1 MWQTA
6 NLVWMDLGLALAG
19 FWGARAAAHAL
30 ILKGL
35 RAPRVAALVS
45 PESLGLAAQPV
56 DIPGPNGK
64 KLFAWFMPVP
74 GTTPTPT
81 PTPAILVMHGWGANA
96 SMMLPSVAPLLD
108 AGFAVLLLDARCHG
122 ASGDEPFTS
131 LPRFA
136 QDIEAGLDWLAVQSR
151 VDASRLALIGHS
163 VGAGA
168 ALLSATRRD
177 DIRAVVSIS
186 AFAHPY
192 EVMRRLLAQHHIPYF
207 GVGWYVLRHV
217 QRVIGARF
225 DDIAPIHSMT
235 RVRCP
240 VLLVHGEDDDMVPFD
255 DAKRLLAVGQ
265 PGRVQLLAVAGRHDP
280 TEALQ
285 TEPSQ
290 MLAFL
295 KGQLGSCQSACNSG
309 QIQPVGDGSHSH
321 GEMKSAPA

>member
-1 MWQTA
+1 MPAAGALLTG
-6 NLVWMDLGLALAG
+6 LGLALAG
-19 FWGARAAAHAL
+19 LWGARVVAHAL

-35 RAPRVAALVS
+35 RAPRVSALTS
-45 PESLGLAAQPV
+45 PKSLGLAAQSV
-56 DIPGPNGK
+56 NIPGPNGK
-64 KLFAWFMPVP
+64 TLFAWFLPVP
-74 GTTPTPT
+74 GTT

-96 SMMLPSVAPLLD
+96 SMMLGSVAPLLS

-122 ASGDEPFTS
+122 ASGDEAFTS

-136 QDIEAGLDWLAVQSR
+136 QDIEAGLDWLDAQTQ
-151 VDASRLALIGHS
+151 VDASRLAVIGHS

-177 DIRAVVSIS
+177 DIQAVVSIS

-240 VLLVHGEDDDMVPFD
+240 VLLVHGEDDEMVPFD
-255 DAKRLLAVGQ
+255 DAKRLLAAGQ
-265 PGRVQLLAVAGRHDP
+265 PGRAQLLAVSGRHDP
-280 TEALQ
+280 SEALQ
-285 TEPSQ
+285 TEQSQ
-290 MLAFL
+290 LLAFL
-295 KGQLGSCQSACNSG
+295 KDQLGPCPQA
-309 QIQPVGDGSHSH
+309 
-321 GEMKSAPA
+321 